1 MRMQRSTAANWQRNV
16 IPASP
21 FCHVR
26 LSGPKPQQKAYPK
39 HLKTLGDHLR
49 KRRLDLG
56 LLQKEV
62 AEQLGVDTASIV
74 NWESNEVQPMVHCLP
89 GIFAFLGHNPL
100 PEADDLIGKL
110 KRLRGTLGLT
120 QEKLAQKLGIDEST
134 VAGWER
140 GENTPVGSYRKL
152 LEDFVTGDGL
162 LPARPGTA
170 SAKSRFSARK
180 ITALREKLGLTKAA
194 LARHIGI
201 NVNTLWRWERGDR
214 KPHGLH
220 RAILRDLIRQAN

>member
-1 MRMQRSTAANWQRNV
+1 LTS
-16 IPASP
+16 IPALP

-26 LSGPKPQQKAYPK
+26 LSGPKPLPKAYPK

-49 KRRLDLG
+49 KRRLDLE

-62 AEQLGVDTASIV
+62 ADQLGVDTASIV

-89 GIFAFLGHNPL
+89 GIIAFLGHNPL
-100 PEADDLIGKL
+100 PEAGDLIGKL
-110 KRLRGTLGLT
+110 KRLRGTHGLT
-120 QEKLAQKLGIDEST
+120 QEKLAERLGIDEST
-134 VAGWER
+134 IAGWER
-140 GENTPVGSYRKL
+140 GDNMPVGSYRKL
-152 LEDFVTGDGL
+152 LEDFITGDGL
-162 LPARPGTA
+162 LPARPGTT

-194 LARHIGI
+194 LARQIGI

-220 RAILRDLIRQAN
+220 RKLIADLMRDSI